1 MITVLIPVAVLLAVI
16 LCKRIP
22 KIGGNVQVGLVLAGV
37 LSLLLGGVFSPAEW
51 CSALIDGLN
60 RLAWVIFLSIFG
72 SIYAETQV
80 KLGTMDTVM
89 GALKARFGRSP
100 RALVICIILAL
111 VVAGSLLGDAIAAST
126 VIGVLTIG
134 TLSAMGMNPEHI
146 CCIVVMGASMGSIM
160 PPITQALAMSSTL
173 VGTDPEP
180 VITIG
185 YFTCSIVIILV
196 CIYVTLFFVNKN
208 MVIEDNAVSNMFGNK
223 KASQILRENWTS
235 LVPLI
240 ILIVVVFFRTVSIEG
255 LQFDLVPELLR
266 QIQVLQVGDT
276 SLSLYD
282 WMGQVTILN
291 GMTNGIVLSLVF
303 VAVISFLFPKVRKDA
318 KSTVMNGLS
327 KVKVTVGLQVCAAF
341 MLGCFYAGGQID
353 AVMEFAQGLNSH
365 VLKIGGAA
373 AMCLIGM
380 LTGSQSTA
388 QNVVFSFFGPAL
400 VNIGL
405 NPTYVAVAGAN
416 LAAAGQGLPPADL
429 TTFVVAGIVGGM
441 LGIKVNPVK
450 SMLYMVPMCLL
461 FLAIGMVFLYI

>member
-1 MITVLIPVAVLLAVI
+1 M
-16 LCKRIP
+16 
-22 KIGGNVQVGLVLAGV
+22 
-37 LSLLLGGVFSPAEW
+37 
-51 CSALIDGLN
+51 
-60 RLAWVIFLSIFG
+60 
-72 SIYAETQV
+72 
-80 KLGTMDTVM
+80 
-89 GALKARFGRSP
+89 
-100 RALVICIILAL
+100 
-111 VVAGSLLGDAIAAST
+111 
-126 VIGVLTIG
+126 
-134 TLSAMGMNPEHI
+134 
-146 CCIVVMGASMGSIM
+146 
-160 PPITQALAMSSTL
+160 
-173 VGTDPEP
+173 
-180 VITIG
+180 
-185 YFTCSIVIILV
+185 IILV